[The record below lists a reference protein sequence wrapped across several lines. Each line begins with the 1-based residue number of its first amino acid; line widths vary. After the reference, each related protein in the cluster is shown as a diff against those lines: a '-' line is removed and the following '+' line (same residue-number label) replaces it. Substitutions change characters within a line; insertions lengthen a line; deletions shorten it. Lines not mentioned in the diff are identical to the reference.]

1 MAREF
6 LVLLGGSNTNL
17 CSNARLPTNNEPLQL
32 LTTVDLNPVPGTNDS
47 QSDIVNDDSQ
57 IKITE
62 IYATLWNERRKNQ
75 WYLAYCLNLNDDG
88 TFKMIHMHRV
98 KKPTTT
104 SGNTLMCQTLAVL
117 KLTRFSQ

>member
-57 IKITE
+57 IKINE
-62 IYATLWNERRKNQ
+62 IYATLWNEGRKNQ
-75 WYLAYCLNLNDDG
+75 WYLANCLNSNVHG
-88 TFKMIHMHRV
+88 TFLMDHMHRF
-98 KKPTTT
+98 KKPATI
-104 SGNTLMCQTLAVL
+104 SGN
-117 KLTRFSQ
+117 